1 MKLIISFFIFCL
13 VLFLYLHIQFHLK
26 TSNDLEIYE
35 IEQTSKEKLE
45 EICDLRQPVLF
56 DYDEYVDKIVNNCC
70 KNYLLQNYPIFS
82 LKIREN
88 KQNKDLINYNSLYRN
103 DNSFVSNNNNNK
115 NENFYVYMNLNVA
128 NKLFDEDKKG
138 NYFSE
143 NNEDF
148 LKETGVYKVM
158 NYNDEFLRP
167 YLVSN
172 YYYDIIMGS
181 ENSTTPF
188 KYEINYRNYFL
199 VTQGNITIKLSPP
212 KSSKY
217 LYVINDYE
225 NLEFRSQIDVWN
237 IQEKYKHD
245 FEKVKCLEI
254 NLTPGKFL
262 FIPAYWFYSFKLSKD
277 SSICCFKYRTYMN
290 NIAISPHIFLYTLQ
304 NNNIEVKLSKVKSNE
319 INLNNNNEKINKE
332 EQLQISHQIQQEYIG
347 TNEIKNIMINN

>member
-56 DYDEYVDKIVNNCC
+56 DYDENINKISNNCC

-88 KQNKDLINYNSLYRN
+88 KKN
-103 DNSFVSNNNNNK
+103 DNKENEKNDNKGNNK
-115 NENFYVYMNLNVA
+115 NENFYLYMNLNLA
-128 NKLFDEDKKG
+128 NKLFEEDKLG
-138 NYFSE
+138 QYFSE

-148 LKETGVYKVM
+148 LKETGVYKAM

-181 ENSTTPF
+181 ENATTPF

-199 VTQGNITIKLSPP
+199 VSQGNVTIKLSPP

-217 LYVINDYE
+217 LYVIKDYE

-290 NIAISPHIFLYTLQ
+290 NIAISPYIFLYTLQ
-304 NNNIEVKLSKVKSNE
+304 NNNIELKLSKIKEN
-319 INLNNNNEKINKE
+319 INKE
-332 EQLQISHQIQQEYIG
+332 YIQTENN
-347 TNEIKNIMINN
+347 TSDIKNIMISNMNMNMNMNTNTNTNTNI

>member
-56 DYDEYVDKIVNNCC
+56 DYDENINKISNNCC

-88 KQNKDLINYNSLYRN
+88 KKN
-103 DNSFVSNNNNNK
+103 DNKENEKNDNKGNNK
-115 NENFYVYMNLNVA
+115 NENFYVYMNLNLA
-128 NKLFDEDKKG
+128 NKLFEEDKLG
-138 NYFSE
+138 QYFSE

-148 LKETGVYKVM
+148 LKETGSYKAM

-181 ENSTTPF
+181 ENATTPF

-199 VTQGNITIKLSPP
+199 VSQGNVTIKLSPP

-217 LYVINDYE
+217 LYVIKDYE

-290 NIAISPHIFLYTLQ
+290 NIAISPYIFLYTLQ
-304 NNNIEVKLSKVKSNE
+304 NNNIEVKLSKIKD
-319 INLNNNNEKINKE
+319 NLNITNNNISRENINKE
-332 EQLQISHQIQQEYIG
+332 YIQTENN
-347 TNEIKNIMINN
+347 TSDIKNIMISNMNTNI

>member
-56 DYDEYVDKIVNNCC
+56 DYDENINKISNNCC

-88 KQNKDLINYNSLYRN
+88 KKN
-103 DNSFVSNNNNNK
+103 DNKENEKNDNKGNNK
-115 NENFYVYMNLNVA
+115 NENFYVYMNLNLA
-128 NKLFDEDKKG
+128 NKLFEEDKLG
-138 NYFSE
+138 QYFSE

-148 LKETGVYKVM
+148 LKETGVYKAM

-181 ENSTTPF
+181 ENATTPF

-199 VTQGNITIKLSPP
+199 VSQGNVTIKLSPP

-217 LYVINDYE
+217 LYVIKDYE

-290 NIAISPHIFLYTLQ
+290 NIAISPYIFLYTLQ
-304 NNNIEVKLSKVKSNE
+304 NNNIELKLSKIKEN
-319 INLNNNNEKINKE
+319 INKE
-332 EQLQISHQIQQEYIG
+332 YIQTENN
-347 TNEIKNIMINN
+347 TSDIKNIMISNMNMNTNI

>member
-56 DYDEYVDKIVNNCC
+56 DYDENINKIINNCC
-70 KNYLLQNYPIFS
+70 KNYLLKNYPIFS

-88 KQNKDLINYNSLYRN
+88 KKNENKGNEKNEN
-103 DNSFVSNNNNNK
+103 KQNNK
-115 NENFYVYMNLNVA
+115 NENFYVYMNLNLA
-128 NKLFDEDKKG
+128 NKLFEEDKLG
-138 NYFSE
+138 QYFSE

-148 LKETGVYKVM
+148 LKETGVYKAM

-181 ENSTTPF
+181 ENATTPF

-199 VTQGNITIKLSPP
+199 VSQGNVTIKLSPP

-217 LYVINDYE
+217 LYVIKDYE

-290 NIAISPHIFLYTLQ
+290 NIAISPYIFLYTLQ
-304 NNNIEVKLSKVKSNE
+304 NNNIELKLSKIKE
-319 INLNNNNEKINKE
+319 NLNITNNNISRENINTE
-332 EQLQISHQIQQEYIG
+332 TIR
-347 TNEIKNIMINN
+347 NENNTSDIKNIMISNMNMNMNTNI